1 MWHLI
6 LIPLFLSIY
15 SDRPK
20 TLEDFRWENRLLIVF
35 DQPDSLKNLFEKQKE
50 ALEER
55 RLLVFHFKNRKL
67 AESNFPGEVQA
78 ESFLKLGSN
87 EKKGWFLIGLDG
99 GVKRKEEIL
108 PPLESIFATIDAMP
122 MRQSEIRKKRGSG

>member
-1 MWHLI
+1 MWYLI
-6 LIPLFLSIY
+6 LIPLFLSIF
-15 SDRPK
+15 SNRPK

-55 RLLVFHFKNRKL
+55 KLLVFHFKNRKL
-67 AESNFPGEVQA
+67 AESNFQGEVQA

-87 EKKGWFLIGLDG
+87 EVQGWFLIGLDG

-108 PPLESIFATIDAMP
+108 PPLKSIFATIDAMP